1 MPDQQRAEVRAEGVR
16 IERDGTLGR
25 IVLDQP
31 KSLNAL
37 TLEMVAA
44 IERALLDWLPQPLST
59 VIIESSDER
68 AFCAGGDI
76 RAIRQNTLEGRHEV
90 SERFFATEYRVNALL
105 ADYPHPVISL
115 IDGICLGG
123 GLGLSVHGPFRVVTE
138 SATLAMPE
146 TGIGFFPDVGA
157 SYFLPRLPGAIGTY
171 LGLTGERLDAA
182 DALAAG
188 LATHY
193 CASSAIGELPELL
206 RSRGQH
212 SVDEVLRN
220 ICTTPTTPAVLSEHR
235 PAIDQIFGA
244 TSVEQ
249 IRCRLRAAD
258 TTWASDHLQIL
269 DRMSPQS
276 LDLTFDL
283 LTRGRERKL
292 IACLTAEL
300 RAAHHV
306 THSLDFIE
314 GVRAALVDKDR
325 SPAWS
330 TDSAYLG
337 VDAEGEPLWSDAL
350 NAPEPAP
357 DLDPWSVLPEY

>member
-1 MPDQQRAEVRAEGVR
+1 MADQQREEVREEGVR

-31 KSLNAL
+31 KSMNAL
-37 TLEMVAA
+37 TLEMVAD
-44 IERALLDWLPQPLST
+44 IERALLDWLTQPLSA
-59 VIIESSDER
+59 VIIESSGER

-76 RAIRQNTLEGRHEV
+76 RAIRQNTLEGRHEL
-90 SERFFATEYRVNALL
+90 SELFFATEYRVNALL

-115 IDGICLGG
+115 IDGICFGG

-157 SYFLPRLPGAIGTY
+157 SYFLPRLPGAVGMY

-182 DALAAG
+182 DALAVG

-193 CASSAIGELPELL
+193 CPSSVIGELPELL
-206 RSRGQH
+206 RSRGRY
-212 SVDEVLRN
+212 SVDEVLRS
-220 ICTTPTTPAVLSEHR
+220 ICTTPTTRAVLSEHR
-235 PAIDQIFGA
+235 TAIDQIFGA
-244 TSVEQ
+244 RSVEQ

-258 TTWASDHLQIL
+258 TTWASGQLQIL

-325 SPAWS
+325 SPVWS
-330 TDSAYLG
+330 TSAYLG
-337 VDAEGEPLWSDAL
+337 GDPEGKARWSAAL

>member
-1 MPDQQRAEVRAEGVR
+1 MPDQHHEEGRAEGVR

-44 IERALLDWLPQPLST
+44 IERALLDWLPQPLSA

-76 RAIRQNTLEGRHEV
+76 RAIRQNTLEGRHDV

-115 IDGICLGG
+115 IDGICYGG
-123 GLGLSVHGPFRVVTE
+123 GVGLSVHGPFRVVTE

-171 LGLTGERLDAA
+171 LGLTGTRLGAA
-182 DALAAG
+182 DALAVG

-193 CASSAIGELPELL
+193 CPSDMIGELPELL
-206 RSRGQH
+206 RCRGGR
-212 SVDEVLRN
+212 SVDEVLRSA
-220 ICTTPTTPAVLSEHR
+220 CSTPSAPAVLSDHR
-235 PAIDQIFGA
+235 RAIDQIFGA
-244 TSVEQ
+244 RSVAQ
-249 IRCRLRAAD
+249 IRRGLEVAD
-258 TTWASDHLQIL
+258 TAWASGHLQVL

-300 RAAHHV
+300 RAVHHV
-306 THSLDFIE
+306 THSFDFIE

-337 VDAEGEPLWSDAL
+337 VDAEGELLWSDVL
-350 NAPEPAP
+350 DAPEPAP